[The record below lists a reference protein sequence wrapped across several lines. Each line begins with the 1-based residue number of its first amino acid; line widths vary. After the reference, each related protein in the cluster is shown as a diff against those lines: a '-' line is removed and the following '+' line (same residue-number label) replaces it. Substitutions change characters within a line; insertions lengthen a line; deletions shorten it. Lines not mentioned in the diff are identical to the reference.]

1 MALTAQNVVER
12 VFKQEFRGY
21 DREEVDAFLDAVA
34 DRITELTQEQE
45 RIAAELRSVQE
56 QATEGAD
63 TERLLK
69 RTLIAA
75 QRTADDTV
83 AEARETAMETLSSA
97 RAEADRLLSSARAE
111 SEQTVEDATNQA
123 VELVAAMR
131 RQLAIEQEDARAG
144 TERIVR
150 GVEEFQRIRAEYRD
164 RVRAV
169 IAEQL
174 DALDRVGELPEAP
187 AALED
192 LARVVQE
199 ESARSAAVEDAGASV
214 LDAFRIEPPSTER
227 SGAEPAD
234 VEEHDQ
240 HSARG
245 A

>member
-21 DREEVDAFLDAVA
+21 DREEVDAFLDEVA
-34 DRITELTQEQE
+34 DRITELTREQE
-45 RIAAELRSVQE
+45 RMAEEFRAVQE

-83 AEARETAMETLSSA
+83 AEARQTADDALASA
-97 RAEADRLLSSARAE
+97 QAESDRLLSSARAE
-111 SEQTVEDATNQA
+111 AEQTVEDATNQA

-131 RQLAIEQEDARAG
+131 RQLAIEQEEARAG
-144 TERIVR
+144 TERILR
-150 GVEEFQRIRAEYRD
+150 AVEEFKRLRAEYRD

-174 DALDRVGELPEAP
+174 DVLDRVGELPEPP
-187 AALED
+187 AALGD

-199 ESARSAAVEDAGASV
+199 ESARSPAVEEAGASV
-214 LDAFRIEPPSTER
+214 LDAFRIEPSA
-227 SGAEPAD
+227 AEPVDAD
-234 VEEHDQ
+234 VQDSDQ

>member
-21 DREEVDAFLDAVA
+21 DREEVDAFLDEVA
-34 DRITELTQEQE
+34 DRITELTREQQ
-45 RIAAELRSVQE
+45 RLAEEFQAVQQ

-83 AEARETAMETLSSA
+83 AEARQTADETLASA

-111 SEQTVEDATNQA
+111 AEQTVEDATNQA

-131 RQLAIEQEDARAG
+131 RQLALEQEEARAG

-150 GVEEFQRIRAEYRD
+150 AVEEFQRFRAEYLD

-174 DALDRVGELPEAP
+174 DALDRVGELPDPP

-199 ESARSAAVEDAGASV
+199 EAARSPAVEEAGASV
-214 LDAFRIEPPSTER
+214 LDAFRLDPASFEPSDAEER
-227 SGAEPAD
+227 E
-234 VEEHDQ
+234 Q